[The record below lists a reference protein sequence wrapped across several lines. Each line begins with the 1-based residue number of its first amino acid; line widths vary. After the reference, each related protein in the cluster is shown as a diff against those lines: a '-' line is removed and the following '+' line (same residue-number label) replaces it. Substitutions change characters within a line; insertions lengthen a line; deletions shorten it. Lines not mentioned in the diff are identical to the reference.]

1 MSRIGCEAKPVNA
14 VDRAHLSALR
24 ELIIHRP
31 GGWADQEALRVAQQ
45 LCAAARK
52 EGASRVKVG
61 VIEKMVTD
69 LYSESGH
76 AKWAVTTT
84 TGRDFLRLAILREL
98 GEETGS
104 PPTRG

>member
-1 MSRIGCEAKPVNA
+1 MNY
-14 VDRAHLSALR
+14 SALR
-24 ELIIHRP
+24 ELVIHRP
-31 GGWADQEALRVAQQ
+31 GGWADEDALRIARE

-52 EGASRVKVG
+52 DGASKVKIA

-76 AKWAVTTT
+76 AKWAITTT

-98 GEETGS
+98 GEEKIT
-104 PPTRG
+104 P